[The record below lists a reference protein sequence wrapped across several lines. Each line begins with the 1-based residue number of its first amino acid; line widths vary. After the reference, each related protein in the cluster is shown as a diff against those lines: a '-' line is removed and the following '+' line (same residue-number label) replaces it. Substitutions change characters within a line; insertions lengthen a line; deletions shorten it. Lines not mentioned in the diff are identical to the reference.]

1 MVINLIGL
9 GMGPLVVGLVSDW
22 LKPSLGA
29 GSLRWAMSIVLIVG
43 VASCALFFST
53 AKKYAADL
61 KLKA

>member
-1 MVINLIGL
+1 
-9 GMGPLVVGLVSDW
+9 
-22 LKPSLGA
+22 
-29 GSLRWAMSIVLIVG
+29 MSIVLIGG